1 VLARAAADG
10 APFAGSDELKSWVAQ
25 GLAELS

>member
-1 VLARAAADG
+1 VLARVAADG